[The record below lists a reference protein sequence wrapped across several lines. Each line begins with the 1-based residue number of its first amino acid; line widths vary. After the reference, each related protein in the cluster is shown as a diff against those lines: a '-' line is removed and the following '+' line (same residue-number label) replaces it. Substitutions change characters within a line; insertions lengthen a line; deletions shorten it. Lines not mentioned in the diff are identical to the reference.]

1 MTDADNDAAQQ
12 ERGANDGLQHYV
24 DLATGLT
31 RTTLSTTERLL
42 AQIAR
47 QGEVAAEHAERL
59 LDDVVARSVEGS
71 DALARVIR
79 SEVDHAVERAGFVRA
94 EELVQLRREIE
105 RLRARLGARDDDPTA
120 TGGEEARPAAAAP
133 GSTEA
138 ET

>member
-47 QGEVAAEHAERL
+47 

-94 EELVQLRREIE
+94 EEVAQLRREIE